1 MSDQARLE
9 LHRIVSMSLGAL
21 LTVVVN
27 RTKSIAGTT
36 RAFRS
41 FCPIHLDGY

>member
-9 LHRIVSMSLGAL
+9 LHRIKVSPGAL

-27 RTKSIAGTT
+27 RTKGIAGTT

-41 FCPIHLDGY
+41 FCPIYLDGH